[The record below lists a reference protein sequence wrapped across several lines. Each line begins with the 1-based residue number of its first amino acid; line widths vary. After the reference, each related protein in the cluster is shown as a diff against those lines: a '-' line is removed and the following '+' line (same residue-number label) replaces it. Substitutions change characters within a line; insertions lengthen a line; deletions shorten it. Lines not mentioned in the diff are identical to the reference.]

1 MKLHLSNLD
10 ELIQKVRNV
19 HSKNYLN
26 ESISSYRAGAYRASL
41 ITTWIAVCV
50 DIIEKI
56 RELSLSEDAA
66 AKMIEERL
74 DGINANDPNS
84 MLSFEKD
91 ILDIACDELQLIS
104 TIEKS
109 HLERLKNDRNVC
121 AHPTF
126 SHDGSQFSPHA
137 ELTLSYIVQAS
148 NYLLI
153 HPPVKGKIVIQR
165 LFEHINEPSFPEDEE
180 KAFTLLSSD
189 NNLGRVRESSV
200 RNLTVILLKRVF
212 RDESSISPELLNRI
226 SASLGAIS
234 RLYPE
239 TYTNVIE
246 TKLGAMLSEA
256 NDTQLKRVFPF
267 LLSRNELWEKIA
279 TPEKIRIDG
288 LMQSMDV
295 DDLIKYQTPKL
306 AEVNLQIRKELMV
319 KIESFNNVDQAKLI
333 ASNPS
338 QTFKNQAINIFIES
352 LSFDSAEFR
361 GNSLLVPMASK
372 LDENDIK
379 IIFRGAIE
387 NTGSY
392 GINQI
397 LNAGSIELF
406 FSRLYTETKSAE
418 IAHSRLWLEFWNSL
432 NEKGFSY
439 ESLRE
444 LLLQDELIQDEPK
457 ENDDD
462 IPF

>member
-10 ELIQKVRNV
+10 ELIQKVRNI

-56 RELSLSEDAA
+56 RELSLSDDAA
-66 AKMIEERL
+66 AKKIEERL
-74 DGINANDPNS
+74 DGINANDPSS
-84 MLSFEKD
+84 MLLFEKD

-104 TIEKS
+104 AIEKS

-126 SHDGSQFSPHA
+126 SHDGSQFTPHA
-137 ELTLSYIVQAS
+137 ELTLSYIVLAS

-153 HPPVKGKIVIQR
+153 HPPVKGKVVIQR
-165 LFEHINEPSFPEDEE
+165 LFELINEPSFPEDEE
-180 KAFTLLSSD
+180 KAYTLLSSD
-189 NNLGRVRESSV
+189 NNLGRVRDSSV
-200 RNLTVILLKRVF
+200 RNLTIILLKRVF
-212 RDESSISPELLNRI
+212 RDESGVAPELLNRI
-226 SASLGAIS
+226 SASLGAIC

-239 TYTNVIE
+239 IYTNVIE
-246 TKLGAMLSEA
+246 IMLGPMLSEA

-267 LLSRNELWEKIA
+267 LSSRNELWEKIA
-279 TPEKIRIDG
+279 QPEKIRIDG

-295 DDLIKYQTPKL
+295 DDLIKYHVPKL
-306 AEVNLQIRKELMV
+306 AEVNFQIRKELMV
-319 KIESFNNVDQAKLI
+319 KLESFNNVDQAKLI

-338 QTFKNQAINIFIES
+338 HIYKNQAINVFIES

-372 LDENDIK
+372 LDVDDIK
-379 IIFRGAIE
+379 LIFKGALE

-392 GINQI
+392 GMNQI

-406 FSRLYTETKSAE
+406 FSRLYTETKNAD
-418 IAHSRLWLEFWNSL
+418 IDHSSLWIGFWNTIIG
-432 NEKGFSY
+432 KGFSY

-444 LLLQDELIQDEPK
+444 LLLQDGLIQAEP
-457 ENDDD
+457 EVSDDD